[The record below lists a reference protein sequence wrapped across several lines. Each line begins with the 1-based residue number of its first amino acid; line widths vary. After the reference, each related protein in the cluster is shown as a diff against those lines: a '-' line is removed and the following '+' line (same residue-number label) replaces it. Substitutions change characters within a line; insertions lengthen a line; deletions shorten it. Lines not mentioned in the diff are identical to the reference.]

1 MYKLIFSPA
10 SPYVRKVR
18 LAAFVAG
25 LDTKL
30 ELVTEDN
37 KDENEVIR
45 SQNPLRKIPILKKPD
60 GDCLFDSRVIIDH
73 FNREGGGLIP
83 KSGKERDIILTRSAL
98 AEGLIDASLLV
109 VYSQRYAG
117 GETPSKI
124 WLDLQIGKID
134 STLDFLETDLVN
146 WSSPS
151 GFNAANIGL
160 GVALGYLS
168 FRSVRD
174 WNTKRPFLEE
184 WYNDVALKLPGFNET
199 VPN

>member
-37 KDENEVIR
+37 KDENELIR

>member
-1 MYKLIFSPA
+1 M
-10 SPYVRKVR
+10 
-18 LAAFVAG
+18 AAFAAG
-25 LDTKL
+25 LDARI

-37 KDENEVIR
+37 KDENELIR
-45 SQNPLRKIPILKKPD
+45 SQNPLGKIPILKKPD

-83 KSGKERDIILTRSAL
+83 KSGKQRDIILTRSAL

-117 GETPSKI
+117 GETPSKT

-160 GVALGYLS
+160 GVALGYLT
-168 FRSVRD
+168 FRNVRD
-174 WNTKRPFLEE
+174 WNTKRPFLKK
-184 WYNDVALKLPGFNET
+184 WYNNVALKLPGFNDT